1 MVAKQC
7 CVEIK
12 LNACLKRQDDRAF
25 LAKEFVN
32 VMVNLHQ
39 DSSLA
44 SMKRCKMIFVNGL
57 DQH

>member
-32 VMVNLHQ
+32 VMVYLHQ
-39 DSSLA
+39 DSLA
-44 SMKRCKMIFVNGL
+44 SMKRYMMIFVTVLN
-57 DQH
+57 QH